1 MARPPKAAPAPVLP
15 SSPAAALAAYGRVE
29 PKLLALGPEDLVTVY
44 VEVPRAV
51 SSVLSALPHLRELR
65 EEIVRDLPNHPI
77 EMLDE
82 LEDYALAAW
91 YADLLYSTPAN
102 ELDTKK
108 LTDEAGTLREGLLVA
123 AEALAYRD
131 LLDKQRVADIRKG
144 KGHMDLASD
153 LIALA
158 ELFRGSWDKVRAK
171 TAVEDQELERAADLG
186 VRLLAALASKPG
198 KGSSAAPKITDAA
211 DRRARAISLVAK
223 AYEECR
229 RAVAYLRWHDGGDG
243 ELAPSLLQKPRGRR
257 PNAEKAAAA
266 AASGA
271 PSEASAKL
279 PAGEAPAATDEAS
292 ANANGALASSEPAND
307 AAPIASA

>member
-1 MARPPKAAPAPVLP
+1 MARPPKAAPAPILP
-15 SSPAAALAAYGRVE
+15 TSPAAALAAYGRVE
-29 PKLLALGPEDLVTVY
+29 PKLLELGPDDLVTVY
-44 VEVPRAV
+44 VEVPKAV
-51 SSVLSALPHLRELR
+51 SSVLGALPHLREMR
-65 EEIVRDLPNHPI
+65 DEIVRDLPNHPI
-77 EMLDE
+77 ETLDE

-108 LTDEAGTLREGLLVA
+108 LTEDAAGLREGLLVA

-144 KGHMDLASD
+144 KGHTDLASD

-171 TAVEDQELERAADLG
+171 TAVEDVELDRAADLG
-186 VRLLAALASKPG
+186 VRLLAALAAKPG

-211 DRRARAISLVAK
+211 DRRARAISLVAR

-229 RAVAYLRWHDGGDG
+229 RAVAYLRWHEGGDG
-243 ELAPSLLQKPRGRR
+243 DLAPSLLQKPRGRR

-266 AASGA
+266 AAA
-271 PSEASAKL
+271 ASEAAAKPSAD
-279 PAGEAPAATDEAS
+279 EAPAAAD
-292 ANANGALASSEPAND
+292 GALPPASPAND
-307 AAPIASA
+307 AGPVATA